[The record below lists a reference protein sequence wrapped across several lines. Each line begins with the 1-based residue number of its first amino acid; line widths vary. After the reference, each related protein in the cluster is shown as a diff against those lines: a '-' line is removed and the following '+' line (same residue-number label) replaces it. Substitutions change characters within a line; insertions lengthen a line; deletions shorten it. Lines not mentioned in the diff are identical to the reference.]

1 MLNILC
7 IFWPSLMKR
16 RPFRD
21 GMIKVWIIDLNRK
34 WRGGELVP
42 FSKSKFSSFVANS
55 TVAVERF
62 SPSLN
67 YKKMNKEL
75 YEIPCSD
82 HIIVIWR
89 NIEGAH
95 IWQQLKCGVSRQPR
109 RLPFP
114 IPILCHSL
122 PPSDMVLTI
131 SKKINALQM

>member
-67 YKKMNKEL
+67 FKKMNKEL
-75 YEIPCSD
+75 HKILCPD

-89 NIEGAH
+89 NIEGGSHMTTAKM
-95 IWQQLKCGVSRQPR
+95 WGVQTTQTT
-109 RLPFP
+109 PFSHTHS
-114 IPILCHSL
+114 LSL
-122 PPSDMVLTI
+122 PPTFRHGPY
-131 SKKINALQM
+131 N